1 MTKRISNKLTLK
13 EAQDKLMKV
22 LKSKGHCTKPD
33 MSTYTAYN
41 NPIRMYCTSCG
52 LDKTIKY
59 NNAIDRGCICICA
72 RNSIK
77 AEKKRI
83 KDLSKIKVVK
93 PLHDR
98 WIENDYINRVQDV
111 CPNLIPLPQTF
122 TNRAVP
128 MRMYCTLCNTI
139 VDKRVGDALRGNNC
153 GNCFGVGFRKDREA
167 TLYVLKLMYED
178 VHIGYK
184 FGITNK
190 TAAARCKAI
199 NKHSELQCRVIYSY
213 TSDGE
218 RIFNLEKELKSTIPR
233 NYINKSLMD
242 DGSTETFS
250 PQYINDVIQFIF
262 KIV

>member
-13 EAQDKLMKV
+13 EAEDKALST
-22 LKSKGHCTKPD
+22 LISKSHTMRPD

-41 NPIRMYCTSCG
+41 DVVDMFCTGCNTRISMRFANVCE
-52 LDKTIKY
+52 
-59 NNAIDRGCICICA
+59 RG
-72 RNSIK
+72 
-77 AEKKRI
+77 KRCTCTPSRAKPKVI
-83 KDLSKIKVVK
+83 TEPKERVVK

-98 WIENDYINRVQDV
+98 WIDNDYINRVQDV

-122 TNRAVP
+122 TETKVP

-139 VDKRVGDALRGNNC
+139 VDKRVSDALRGMNC

-167 TLYVLKLMYED
+167 TLYVLKLMHED
-178 VHIGYK
+178 VLIGYK

-199 NKHSELQCRVIYSY
+199 NKHSELQCKVIYSY
-213 TSDGE
+213 TSDGD

-233 NYINKSLMD
+233 NYIDKSLMD

-250 PQYINDVIQFIF
+250 PRYINDVIQFIF
-262 KIV
+262 KMV